1 MADQINL
8 KPTYAKISR
17 KLESILRSQAPF
29 ATGDLANSVRV
40 VYDETGFEIVIGV
53 KYGIYLH
60 RGTMDESADSSS
72 DFSAVYQNLID
83 KAFTPNPGTGVG
95 GIKPRYWMNFSD
107 SVYEMINDELA
118 TAYAEQM
125 DEIIE
130 QELENL

>member
-1 MADQINL
+1 MSEIDL

-29 ATGDLANSVRV
+29 QTGALANSVRV
-40 VYDETGFEIVIGV
+40 IYDTDGFEIVVGV

-60 RGTMDESADSSS
+60 RGTMEESADRSS
-72 DFSAVYQNLID
+72 DFSEVYQNLIER
-83 KAFTPNPGTGVG
+83 AFDPNPGTGVG

-107 SVYEMINDELA
+107 TVYEMINDELA

-130 QELENL
+130 QEIENL